1 MILSISCEIFE
12 ATARALRSYRRLPM
26 QALMRILE
34 TIEQII
40 QPNADQS
47 MPGHD
52 GTLALA
58 ILLLERRLRPIR
70 FGRLGKICAAS

>member
-1 MILSISCEIFE
+1 
-12 ATARALRSYRRLPM
+12 LRSYRWLPI
-26 QALMRILE
+26 QALTHIFE

-47 MPGHD
+47 MPGHN

-58 ILLLERRLRPIR
+58 ILLLEQRPHPIR
-70 FGRLGKICAAS
+70 LGRLGKICAAS